1 MSFSDE
7 TLMAYADGEL
17 DEHTR
22 RDIEQAMRRDPAIAD
37 KIRQHKALRS
47 NVFSAFAGTLE
58 EAVPQRLQAAARSGK
73 VVHLDSVRQVRQPPA
88 PPPAVNR
95 PKWVFPQW
103 GALAATLVVG
113 VLAGVFG
120 AQTFSG
126 DSQLAAFDRES
137 GILAAQGKLDKA
149 LSQQVTGI
157 PARDASVKVGITFM
171 SKEGGY
177 CRSFMLPTTAG
188 LACRNG
194 ETWEIPV
201 LTNGPMG
208 TNTEYRQA
216 SSALP
221 AAVLEAIDARIEGK
235 PLDAAGERAAHKS
248 GWKR

>member
-7 TLMAYADGEL
+7 ILMAYADGEL
-17 DEHTR
+17 DEQTR
-22 RDIEQAMRRDPAIAD
+22 REIEQAMRRDPAIAD
-37 KIRQHKALRS
+37 KVSQHKALRS
-47 NVFSAFAGTLE
+47 TVFNAFAGTLD
-58 EAVPQRLQAAARSGK
+58 EAVPQRLQAAARPGK
-73 VVHLDSVRQVRQPPA
+73 VVHLDSVRQARQPPA
-88 PPPAVNR
+88 PPPAASK

-103 GALAATLVVG
+103 AALAATLVVG
-113 VLAGVFG
+113 VLVGVFG
-120 AQTFSG
+120 TQTFSG
-126 DSQLAAFDRES
+126 DGQLAAFDKES

-149 LSQQVTGI
+149 LSQQVAGI
-157 PARDASVKVGITFM
+157 PVRDASVKVGITFM

-194 ETWEIPV
+194 DIWEIPV

-208 TNTEYRQA
+208 INTQYRQA

-235 PLDAAGERAAHKS
+235 PLDAAGERAAHKAD
-248 GWKR
+248 WTR